1 VAGKI
6 AMDVAVRLKGIIAF
20 YPGLLRVGMTAVS
33 GQFVA
38 VDLDIM
44 LSGQLLKFGES
55 RGSSQWMRYSE
66 RHDGKMLKTKC

>member
-1 VAGKI
+1 
-6 AMDVAVRLKGIIAF
+6 MDVAVRLKGIIAF

-55 RGSSQWMRYSE
+55 RGLPSGCVTVKDMMAR
-66 RHDGKMLKTKC
+66 C